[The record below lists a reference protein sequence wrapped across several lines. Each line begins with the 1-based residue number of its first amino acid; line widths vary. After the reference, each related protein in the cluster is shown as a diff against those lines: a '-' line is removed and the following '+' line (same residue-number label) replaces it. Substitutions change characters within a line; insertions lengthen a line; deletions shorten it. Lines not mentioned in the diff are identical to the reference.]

1 MKKLFYIGSP
11 QLGETLFATPALD
24 FLSKEYEI
32 YLLVSQHVAPVFE
45 GYSFIKKIITCE
57 ENWRAKFFNIDT
69 VPSTLQQLKECFG
82 NNPEDVF
89 YAYHHD
95 DDPEMIKNNAYFK
108 NFKSLN
114 VKKCDSYLWSISRS
128 RKYMVKL
135 GLMQEDQL
143 DNFNCTIRSPN
154 YNKGKSGKLIIYQG
168 SREPIRR
175 LPGSVIE
182 LFAKLVP
189 NATFMIEYEVANK
202 LKLKQRGFDVVYTKP
217 YHTDN
222 MRSILALLESGP
234 KAIICPDAGCTQL
247 ALRYKIPMIWLESRV
262 KASVIIDKQAM
273 NGVKIYRKEFPIC
286 ECNCDNRKATTE
298 WWNLKCR
305 LNLQG
310 PCLTYTEEEVKY
322 IISLITEEWLSGL
335 RQLT

>member
-11 QLGETLFATPALD
+11 QLGETLFATPVLD

-32 YLLVSQHVAPVFE
+32 YLLVSEHVAPAFE
-45 GYSFIKKIITCE
+45 GYSFIKKLITCE

-69 VPSTLQQLKECFG
+69 VPLTLHQLKKYFG
-82 NNPEDVF
+82 DNPSDVY

-108 NFKSLN
+108 DFKSLPI
-114 VKKCDSYLWSISRS
+114 KKCDSYLWSISRT

-135 GLMQEDQL
+135 GLVQLDRL
-143 DNFNCTIRSPN
+143 DNFDCTIRCPN
-154 YNKGKSGKLIIYQG
+154 YNKGSSNKLIIYQG
-168 SREPIRR
+168 SKEPIRR
-175 LPGSVIE
+175 LPDSVIE

-189 NATFMIEYEVANK
+189 DATFMVEYEVANK
-202 LKLKQRGFDVVYTKP
+202 LKLKQRGVNVVYTKP
-217 YHTDN
+217 YHADN

-262 KASVIIDKQAM
+262 KASIIIDKQAM
-273 NGVKIYRKEFPIC
+273 KGIKIYRKEFPKC
-286 ECNCDNRKATTE
+286 DCDCDNRKATTQ

-305 LNLQG
+305 QNSEG

-322 IISLITEEWLSGL
+322 ILSLTEEWLSGL